1 MTSLLS
7 TDSDR
12 ARAPHP
18 PSGDAAAT
26 RARLYGAGLTTAVK
40 ARGAMTTP
48 ELPPKKDVMLALL
61 ERSSVYIH
69 RDPRREDVRVPAWFK
84 KQPQLVLQVGL
95 NMAVRIPDL
104 DVGDDAVSCTL
115 SFNRTPFFCYM
126 PWTSVFALV
135 ADDGKGMLWPNDIPP
150 EVAAQQAE
158 RAQKDQARERIRPV
172 AEAVAEPAAPKASQP
187 KSTNKKRGPKL
198 QKGPPPQEEARSA
211 EAAAKPA
218 EAAPGRESKRPL
230 PPYLRVVK

>member
-1 MTSLLS
+1 MS
-7 TDSDR
+7 
-12 ARAPHP
+12 
-18 PSGDAAAT
+18 
-26 RARLYGAGLTTAVK
+26 
-40 ARGAMTTP
+40 TP

-61 ERSSVYIH
+61 ERSSVFIH
-69 RDPRREDVRVPAWFK
+69 LDPRREDVRVPAWFK

-115 SFNRTPFFCYM
+115 SFSRTPFFCYM
-126 PWTSVFALV
+126 PWSSVFALV
-135 ADDGKGMLWPNDIPP
+135 SDDGKGMLWPNDIPP

-172 AEAVAEPAAPKASQP
+172 GEAGTSAAGSTGKAPPDSKPAG
-187 KSTNKKRGPKL
+187 KKRRPSKL
-198 QKGPPPQEEARSA
+198 RTEKEAGAPEPQGRVAA
-211 EAAAKPA
+211 EREPTAATAQS
-218 EAAPGRESKRPL
+218 GRESKRPL